1 MSLLSVL
8 VLTALPTAEAGS
20 SRCTVTSVGASCTYR
35 TTTLYTG
42 SSGTTARDVHY
53 QLPSGAAPADGWPVV
68 VVYQGSF
75 MPAERTFSSSVWDLY
90 GAYQLTRLVDELLG
104 RGYAVVAPEAAYG
117 GALYWQTNI
126 PPFSTSWWT
135 ATDAYLVQ
143 DLLDGLAAG
152 TFGAID
158 TNNQFAT
165 GLSSGGYMTSR
176 MAVSYPGEFNALA
189 IHSGSYATCA
199 GGGLPCSVPTL
210 PSDHPPTLFLVG
222 AWDSIVPYYSMSPYL
237 SRMSSQGHDYDLV
250 YNVYAGHQW
259 LSDAVTEIPDWFDT
273 YLE

>member
-1 MSLLSVL
+1 MSLSILL

-68 VVYQGSF
+68 VIYQGSF
-75 MPAERTFSSSVWDLY
+75 MPAERTFSASVWDYY

-143 DLLDGLAAG
+143 DLLLRLHARANEFRCIDSGLG
-152 TFGAID
+152 
-158 TNNQFAT
+158 
-165 GLSSGGYMTSR
+165 SR
-176 MAVSYPGEFNALA
+176 
-189 IHSGSYATCA
+189 
-199 GGGLPCSVPTL
+199 
-210 PSDHPPTLFLVG
+210 
-222 AWDSIVPYYSMSPYL
+222 
-237 SRMSSQGHDYDLV
+237 
-250 YNVYAGHQW
+250 
-259 LSDAVTEIPDWFDT
+259 
-273 YLE
+273 